1 MIEISRYEEKDKK
14 EAMAIWNAIVH
25 EDFFAKK
32 LDFLVV
38 FLPLHAISYQKEPI
52 KQRIDERL

>member
-1 MIEISRYEEKDKK
+1 MIEIRRYEEKDKK

-38 FLPLHAISYQKEPI
+38 F
-52 KQRIDERL
+52 

>member
-1 MIEISRYEEKDKK
+1 MIEIRKYDNKDEK

-38 FLPLHAISYQKEPI
+38 F
-52 KQRIDERL
+52 

>member
-14 EAMAIWNAIVH
+14 EAMVIWNAIVH

-38 FLPLHAISYQKEPI
+38 F
-52 KQRIDERL
+52 

>member
-14 EAMAIWNAIVH
+14 EAMVIWNAIVH

-32 LDFLVV
+32 IGFSCSFFTTSCDF
-38 FLPLHAISYQKEPI
+38 IS
-52 KQRIDERL
+52 ERAN